1 MNSPDDSR
9 PGGIT
14 PVDERPILWTAAD
27 VAKFLRLPSEDM
39 ARRRVLD
46 MERKGA
52 RLRVPAAI
60 CGRRFLVHAA
70 RLLAAAGFTE
80 AEIRRTLEAA

>member
-1 MNSPDDSR
+1 MKSPDDFPAS
-9 PGGIT
+9 GIRS
-14 PVDERPILWTAAD
+14 VDERPILWTAAD

-80 AEIRRTLEAA
+80 AEIRHALEAA